1 MEILAENIDK
11 NFNDVPT
18 FLRFMRV
25 SKRVLTL
32 VNTQMVIDRA
42 QTYKSREE
50 KLPKFT
56 LLQRLPLQRL
66 RIPRLRF

>member
-1 MEILAENIDK
+1 
-11 NFNDVPT
+11 
-18 FLRFMRV
+18 MRA
-25 SKRVLTL
+25 SKRALTL
-32 VNTQMVIDRA
+32 ENTQMVIDRA